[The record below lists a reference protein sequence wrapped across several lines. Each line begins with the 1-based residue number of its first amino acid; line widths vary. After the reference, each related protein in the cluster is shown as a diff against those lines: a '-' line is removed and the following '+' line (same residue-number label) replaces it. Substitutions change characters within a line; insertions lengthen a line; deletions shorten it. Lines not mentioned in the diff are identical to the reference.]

1 MRHEKHGKLNQRGLI
16 LTEILTYLLVAWGVT
31 TVAKP
36 FYEVQ
41 LIRAQVSEAFP
52 FMDLAR
58 KQALNNMSFGRCA
71 KFKKKHWSSSAKE
84 TEKYFQKGNYGGV
97 SINGTLNTS
106 HSPDNK
112 TGCQITYTF
121 DSEQAN
127 EAIRDKKL
135 VADIMRNGSLQAV
148 QDGDAATRLSN
159 LYLPLSFKSV
169 TTSEDDVQVGVFE
182 WVLDA
187 LPQKK
192 NVL

>member
-31 TVAKP
+31 TAAKP

-97 SINGTLNTS
+97 SINGTLNTN

-135 VADIMRNGSLQAV
+135 VADIMRNGSLQVV
-148 QDGDAATRLSN
+148 QDVDAATRLSN

-169 TTSEDDVQVGVFE
+169 TTSEDNVEVGIFE